1 MSSIFNRIMPYFL
14 YLFNYKSILYFHLPT
29 IFRCEVNKKHLLLNK
44 QRCEVNKKH
53 FLLNKQRVFVKK
65 ADF

>member
-44 QRCEVNKKH
+44 QRCEVSKEYY
-53 FLLNKQRVFVKK
+53 LLNKQRVFVKK